1 LVIISNAIDSIG
13 MAFDR
18 YPYLGGWNAK
28 AGLISYWVNL
38 GCTVLLAERH
48 EDPMHLF
55 ETILSHGA
63 WKNGAVDAK
72 IINIFQAFS
81 TEKMCQEKPLGE
93 WFNAECYIFSFAP
106 PERKNPTKSKAKGK
120 KV

>member
-1 LVIISNAIDSIG
+1 MDDLSDHFRPSVIFSRTLRDDVG
-13 MAFDR
+13 K
-18 YPYLGGWNAK
+18 GGWPFPLPDVFK
-28 AGLISYWVNL
+28 DYG
-38 GCTVLLAERH
+38 
-48 EDPMHLF
+48 F
-55 ETILSHGA
+55 ETILSHSA